1 VMVGAL
7 DRCQTEGIEIKRT
20 PRELMRLAMYGEPT
34 ERIPT
39 MPQIVPS
46 MALRVYESEYRGDW
60 IDGLRRYKEDP
71 NWAYEYVI
79 QLVEVLDCDGLR
91 LFIEESPGRIERAG
105 DELVVLDPERGHRIG
120 RIDIMSGGG
129 FIPDRPAPPVET
141 LEEAKDRLEG
151 MIRQF
156 GDEKIEWLRKVRQK
170 ITNRFVAS
178 MPGYVTIDTYCML
191 RGQVQAMMDFSERP
205 EFVKAVMEMQSEA
218 MIERAQRLLT
228 TGIDAL
234 YIGDPS
240 ASMIGPRHFEQFCMP
255 PLQTFCRHF
264 KDRNIPIY
272 IHVCG
277 NANPILEMLAESG
290 VQVVEPLDPLGG
302 VSVADAKR
310 RIGDRVALMGGVSTD
325 TLRWGLPDQVTAEA
339 VQKCREGGPHGFI
352 LAAGCQ
358 IPPETP
364 LENLRSMVNVATRT
378 LWKSDG

>member
-1 VMVGAL
+1 MKMGL
-7 DRCQTEGIEIKRT
+7 TL
-20 PRELMRLAMYGEPT
+20 REMMRAAMLREPT

-39 MPQIVPS
+39 MPQIVPG
-46 MALRVYESEYRGDW
+46 MALRVYQSEYEGDW

-71 NWAYEYVI
+71 DWAYEYVI
-79 QLVEVLDCDGLR
+79 RLVEELDCDGLR
-91 LFIEESPGRIERAG
+91 LFIEDSPGKLERIG
-105 DELVVLDPERGHRIG
+105 DELVVLDPERGDRIG

-151 MIRQF
+151 MVRQF
-156 GDEKIEWLRKVRQK
+156 SDEKIEWLRKVRQK
-170 ITNRFVAS
+170 ITDRFVAS
-178 MPGYVTIDTYCML
+178 MPGYVTVDTYCML
-191 RGQVQAMMDFSERP
+191 RGQVQAMMDFSDRP

-218 MIERAQRLLT
+218 MIERAERLLT
-228 TGIDAL
+228 TSIDAL

-255 PLQTFCRHF
+255 PLQAFCRHF
-264 KDRNIPIY
+264 KGRGIPIY

-290 VQVVEPLDPLGG
+290 VQVVGPLDPLGG

-325 TLRWGLPDQVTAEA
+325 TLRWSSPDQVRAEA

-358 IPPETP
+358 VPPETP
-364 LENLRSMVNVATRT
+364 LENLRSMVNVAIRT